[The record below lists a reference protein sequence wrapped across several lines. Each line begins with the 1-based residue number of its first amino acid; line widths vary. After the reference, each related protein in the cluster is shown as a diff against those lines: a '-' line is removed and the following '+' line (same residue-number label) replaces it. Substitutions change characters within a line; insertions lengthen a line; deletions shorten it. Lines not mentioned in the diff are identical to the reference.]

1 MSWSNMTSLIPK
13 WDFKWVWCQN
23 LELTKLKKKNRR
35 KLSKAHP
42 SSGPRPVFS
51 DLKSLGSVSFWNL
64 KSRYYR
70 PYFEKLYLIICRCD
84 SVIGNING
92 DHLAVYEIDK
102 YWKLAANVSPKRK
115 KLQNEVM
122 TLLTCL
128 SLRAF
133 LSSSCTF
140 SCWPVWIIRK
150 WANISKCGKN
160 CP

>member
-1 MSWSNMTSLIPK
+1 MANVMKQHDKPHSKMRFQMGLMS
-13 WDFKWVWCQN
+13 
-23 LELTKLKKKNRR
+23 ELGINQIKKNRR

-84 SVIGNING
+84 SVIGNINR

-102 YWKLAANVSPKRK
+102 YWKLAANISPKRK

-140 SCWPVWIIRK
+140 SCWPV
-150 WANISKCGKN
+150 
-160 CP
+160 